1 MLVVRFGIEFV
12 PDKPVDKIVHWAKL
26 AEKNGFDIVWL
37 TDHYNNRNVW
47 STLTVIALNTSR
59 VIIGPGVSNPY
70 HMSPALSASAAVTL
84 NEISNGRVAIG
95 FGAGDRTAL
104 NSIGIEWVKPV
115 STVVECI
122 QYVRAL
128 TEGQTF
134 TLDGK
139 AFKVKGAKLNIV
151 KRKAVLDDKGNPVL
165 MDGKPVKRGPKIP
178 IYAGAQGAQMLK
190 RTAMVADGILINASH
205 PKDFKI
211 ALENI
216 REGVEEAD
224 RDLSDIDIG
233 AYAACSI
240 GETHDEALKGDLKT
254 VVAFIVASS
263 PEVIL
268 NRHGIDADSCKRVR
282 KLLGEGNFKELPKAI
297 SERMLEAFSIVGD
310 SKQCIKRIE
319 DLVKAG
325 VTQMVIGSP
334 IGPDKSKAI
343 KQIGRDIIP
352 HFKAM

>member
-1 MLVVRFGIEFV
+1 VVRFGIELV
-12 PDKPVDKIVHWAKL
+12 PDKPIDEIVHWAKL

-47 STLTVIALNTSR
+47 SALTAIALNTSR

-70 HMSPALSASAAVTL
+70 HISPALSASAAVTL
-84 NEISNGRVAIG
+84 NEISNGRAAIG
-95 FGAGDRTAL
+95 FGAGDKTTL
-104 NSIGIEWVKPV
+104 NSIGIDWVKPV
-115 STVVECI
+115 SAVVECI

-139 AFKVKGAKLNIV
+139 AFKVKGAKLTIV
-151 KRKAVLDDKGNPVL
+151 KHRAVLDDKGNPVL
-165 MDGKPVKRGPKIP
+165 KDGKPVKRGPKIP

-205 PKDFKI
+205 PKDFEI
-211 ALENI
+211 ALEKI
-216 REGVEEAD
+216 REGAEEAE
-224 RDLSDIDIG
+224 RDLSEIDVG

-240 GETHDEALKGDLKT
+240 GETYDEALKGDLRT

-268 NRHGIDADSCKRVR
+268 KRHGIDADSCKLVR
-282 KLLGEGNFKELPKAI
+282 KLLEKGNFKELPKAI
-297 SERMLEAFSIVGD
+297 SERMLGAFSIVGD
-310 SKQCIKRIE
+310 SKQCIRHIE
-319 DLVKAG
+319 DLVRAG

-334 IGPDKSKAI
+334 IGPDKSNAI
-343 KQIGRDIIP
+343 RQIGRDIIP
-352 HFKAM
+352 HFKAK

>member
-1 MLVVRFGIEFV
+1 VVRFGIEFV
-12 PDKPVDKIVHWAKL
+12 PDKPIDKIVHWAKL
-26 AEKNGFDIVWL
+26 AEKNGFDIIWL

-84 NEISNGRVAIG
+84 NEISNGRAAIG
-95 FGAGDRTAL
+95 FGAGDRITL
-104 NSIGIEWVKPV
+104 SSIGIDWVKPV

-122 QYVRAL
+122 EYVRAL
-128 TEGQTF
+128 TEGRRF

-139 AFKVKGAKLNIV
+139 AFKIRGAKLSIV

-165 MDGKPVKRGPKIP
+165 KDGKPIKRGLKIP
-178 IYAGAQGAQMLK
+178 IYAGAQGPQMLK

-205 PKDFKI
+205 PKDFKV
-211 ALENI
+211 ALEKI
-216 REGVEEAD
+216 REGVEEAG
-224 RDLSDIDIG
+224 RDLSDIDVG
-233 AYAACSI
+233 VYAACSI
-240 GETHDEALKGDLKT
+240 GKTYDEALKGDLKT

-268 NRHGIDADSCKRVR
+268 DRHGIDADSCKRVR
-282 KLLGEGNFKELPKAI
+282 KLLGEGNFKKLPKAI
-297 SERMLEAFSIVGD
+297 SEEMLEAFSIVGD
-310 SKQCIKRIE
+310 SKQCIRRIE
-319 DLVKAG
+319 GLLKAG

-343 KQIGRDIIP
+343 QQIGRDIIP

>member
-1 MLVVRFGIEFV
+1 MVRFGIEFV
-12 PDKPVDKIVHWAKL
+12 PDKPIDKIVHWAKL
-26 AEKNGFDIVWL
+26 AEKNGFDLVWL

-47 STLTVIALNTSR
+47 SALTVIALNTSK

-84 NEISNGRVAIG
+84 NEISNGRAAIG
-95 FGAGDRTAL
+95 FGAGDRITL
-104 NSIGIEWVKPV
+104 NSIGIDWVKPV

-122 QYVRAL
+122 EYVRAL
-128 TEGQTF
+128 TEGRRF

-139 AFKVKGAKLNIV
+139 AFKIRGAKLNIV

-165 MDGKPVKRGPKIP
+165 KDGKPVKRGAKIP
-178 IYAGAQGAQMLK
+178 IYAGAQGPQMLK

-205 PKDFKI
+205 PKDFKV
-211 ALENI
+211 AFEKI
-216 REGVEEAD
+216 REGAEEAG
-224 RDLSDIDIG
+224 RDLSDIDVG

-240 GETHDEALKGDLKT
+240 GETYNEALKGDLRI

-263 PEVIL
+263 PEEIL
-268 NRHGIDADSCKRVR
+268 DRHGIDTDSCKRVR

-297 SERMLEAFSIVGD
+297 SEEMLEAFSIVGD
-310 SKQCIKRIE
+310 SKQCISHIE
-319 DLVKAG
+319 GLLKAG

-343 KQIGRDIIP
+343 QQIGRDIIP